1 MRHTVMAFLAASAFL
16 ASGAAAHAQT
26 EPSATPSPV
35 ISTPP
40 ADEPLVCIN
49 QDAGGNSRLGS
60 SRKVC
65 HTQKEWDALP
75 RARR

>member
-1 MRHTVMAFLAASAFL
+1 MRHTVIGFLAVFL
-16 ASGAAAHAQT
+16 ACGAAAHAQT
-26 EPSATPSPV
+26 EPPATPSPV

-65 HTQKEWDALP
+65 HTQKEWDAMP
-75 RARR
+75 RSHR